1 TKNRYTIKQFFKP
14 KSNVCKS
21 EVTISNEN
29 KLVTDTQLSETILF
43 DDNKLC
49 TDDNQTLAIKSTSL
63 KVMNVQ
69 PSKKIPYKQNELQ
82 QQLSD
87 QSSLV
92 KSLKRLKDNVE
103 YSKKSR
109 ALKKVKL
116 ESLQFVLLEENL
128 VKAKPGPWPI
138 EK

>member
-1 TKNRYTIKQFFKP
+1 MY
-14 KSNVCKS
+14 
-21 EVTISNEN
+21 
-29 KLVTDTQLSETILF
+29 
-43 DDNKLC
+43 C

-82 QQLSD
+82 QQLVKNATELERLIKIKNLGLASQDNIKNIEKVKSD

-116 ESLQFVLLEENL
+116 ESLQFVLPEENL